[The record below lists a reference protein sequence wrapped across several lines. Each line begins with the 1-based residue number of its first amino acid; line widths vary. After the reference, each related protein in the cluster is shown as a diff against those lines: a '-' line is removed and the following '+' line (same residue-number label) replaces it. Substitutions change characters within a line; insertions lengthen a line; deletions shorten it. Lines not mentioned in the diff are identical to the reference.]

1 MLNVLVFSFCI
12 LFFCPPGAEGDPDG
26 MTASQR
32 AASQLVEK
40 YAGREYTRVPP
51 A

>member
-1 MLNVLVFSFCI
+1 MLNVIVFSLCL
-12 LFFCPPGAEGDPDG
+12 LFFCPPGAEGDPSG

-32 AASQLVEK
+32 VASQLVEE